1 MKKRRIIKGM
11 YEYMIPTVI
20 EKTRDGERAYD
31 IYSRLLKDRIIF
43 INDEIDNALTA
54 NVIAQ
59 LLFLEKENSEKDI
72 YIYISSGGGSI
83 DDGLAIFDVMNHI
96 KPNIV
101 TIAVGM
107 VASMATFLLAAGTKG
122 KRFILPNS
130 RIMIHQAGVGNI
142 GGKASDV
149 EIYANNLLK
158 INEQMIAY
166 LMQFTGQK
174 RAQIEKDI
182 DRDYWMNAKEA
193 VDYGLVDEML
203 KYNTFAGKTTW
214 KPIMS

>member
-1 MKKRRIIKGM
+1 
-11 YEYMIPTVI
+11 MIPTII

-43 INDEIDNALTA
+43 INDEIDGPLTI

-59 LLFLEKENSEKDI
+59 LLFLEKDNPEKDI
-72 YIYISSGGGSI
+72 YIYISSPGGSI

-101 TIAVGM
+101 TVSVGM
-107 VASMATFLLAAGTKG
+107 VASMATFLLASGTKG
-122 KRFILPNS
+122 KRYILPNS
-130 RIMIHQAGVGNI
+130 RVMIHQAGVGNI
-142 GGKASDV
+142 GGKAADV
-149 EIYANNLLK
+149 QIYAKNLLK
-158 INEQMIAY
+158 INEQMILY

-182 DRDYWMNAKEA
+182 DRDHWMNAQEA
-193 VDYGLVDEML
+193 LDYGLVDGILEYT
-203 KYNTFAGKTTW
+203 KFSGKSAW